1 MKLQTVSNKK
11 RQEALIANLKSK
23 NPEWVPAENYA
34 LDAQIALPVEG
45 AGHFSALL
53 AIFLNPETV
62 SDSALEIFLCG
73 NEQCPSGEGPLCSLL
88 IADVEPLLDFY
99 EPEHEYSSWLDRV
112 IQCVRYVLLDAVS
125 GVRSE
130 EAFIE
135 LLSQARPFKNVTL
148 ARAF

>member
-11 RQEALIANLKSK
+11 RQEALIAELKSK
-23 NPEWVPAENYA
+23 NPRWVPGDDYGLE
-34 LDAQIALPVEG
+34 AQIALPVEG

-112 IQCVRYVLLDAVS
+112 IQCVRYVLAVS
-125 GVRSE
+125 GVRSLDE